1 MDQHPLTGCFFFA
14 IIYLSFV
21 SLPTT
26 AVMPF
31 GRFSISGY
39 RNLPFQ
45 LRYKMTI
52 KVLVLKS
59 GEDVIADVQEM
70 MSSENQVMGYFLT
83 KPCVVKLQ
91 AKETNTDV
99 SVRMHPW
106 MPFAREKMIPLT
118 TDWVVTMVT
127 PVESIQEMYEK
138 QVLNDGKEND
148 STTDSDE
155 QSETDNSD

>member
-1 MDQHPLTGCFFFA
+1 
-14 IIYLSFV
+14 
-21 SLPTT
+21 
-26 AVMPF
+26 
-31 GRFSISGY
+31 
-39 RNLPFQ
+39 
-45 LRYKMTI
+45 MTI

-91 AKETNTDV
+91 AKETSSDV

-106 MPFAREKMIPLT
+106 MPFAREKMIPLS

-127 PVESIQEMYEK
+127 PVESIQEMYQK
-138 QVLNDGKEND
+138 QVLEDGKETD
-148 STTDSDE
+148 QTTDSDE
-155 QSETDNSD
+155 QSETGDTD

>member
-1 MDQHPLTGCFFFA
+1 
-14 IIYLSFV
+14 
-21 SLPTT
+21 
-26 AVMPF
+26 
-31 GRFSISGY
+31 
-39 RNLPFQ
+39 
-45 LRYKMTI
+45 MTI

-83 KPCVVKLQ
+83 KPCVVKIQ
-91 AKETNTDV
+91 AKGDGQDV

-106 MPFAREKMIPLT
+106 MPFAREKMIPLS

-138 QVLNDGKEND
+138 QVLEDGKETD
-148 STTDSDE
+148 QTTSSNE
-155 QSETDNSD
+155 QSEDSNTD

>member
-1 MDQHPLTGCFFFA
+1 
-14 IIYLSFV
+14 
-21 SLPTT
+21 
-26 AVMPF
+26 
-31 GRFSISGY
+31 
-39 RNLPFQ
+39 
-45 LRYKMTI
+45 MTI

-91 AKETNTDV
+91 AKETGSDV

-106 MPFAREKMIPLT
+106 VPFAREKMIPLS

-138 QVLNDGKEND
+138 QVLEDGKETD
-148 STTDSDE
+148 QTTSSDE
-155 QSETDNSD
+155 QSEDSNTD

>member
-1 MDQHPLTGCFFFA
+1 
-14 IIYLSFV
+14 
-21 SLPTT
+21 
-26 AVMPF
+26 
-31 GRFSISGY
+31 
-39 RNLPFQ
+39 
-45 LRYKMTI
+45 MTI

-70 MSSENQVMGYFLT
+70 MSSSDQVIGYFLN

-106 MPFAREKMIPLT
+106 MPIAREKMIPLS

-127 PVESIQEMYEK
+127 PVEKIQEMYEN

>member
-1 MDQHPLTGCFFFA
+1 
-14 IIYLSFV
+14 
-21 SLPTT
+21 
-26 AVMPF
+26 
-31 GRFSISGY
+31 
-39 RNLPFQ
+39 
-45 LRYKMTI
+45 MTI

-70 MSSENQVMGYFLT
+70 MSSEDQVMGYFLT

-106 MPFAREKMIPLT
+106 MPFAREKMIPLS

-127 PVESIQEMYEK
+127 PVEKIQEMYEN

>member
-1 MDQHPLTGCFFFA
+1 MDQA
-14 IIYLSFV
+14 
-21 SLPTT
+21 
-26 AVMPF
+26 PF
-31 GRFSISGY
+31 DRVLFLCY
-39 RNLPFQ
+39 TNR
-45 LRYKMTI
+45 RYDYIMTI

-91 AKETNTDV
+91 AKETNNDV

-106 MPFAREKMIPLT
+106 MPFAREKMIPLS

-127 PVESIQEMYEK
+127 PVESIQEMYQK
-138 QVLNDGKEND
+138 QVLEDGKETD
-148 STTDSDE
+148 QTTSSDE
-155 QSETDNSD
+155 QSEDSNTD

>member
-1 MDQHPLTGCFFFA
+1 
-14 IIYLSFV
+14 
-21 SLPTT
+21 
-26 AVMPF
+26 
-31 GRFSISGY
+31 
-39 RNLPFQ
+39 
-45 LRYKMTI
+45 MTI

-70 MSSENQVMGYFLT
+70 MSSSDQVIGYFLT
-83 KPCVVKLQ
+83 KPCVVKIQ
-91 AKETNTDV
+91 ASETNTDV

-106 MPFAREKMIPLT
+106 MPFAREKMIPLS

-127 PVESIQEMYEK
+127 PVEKIQEMYEK

-148 STTDSDE
+148 STTDSNE